1 MSDFI
6 ATFVMSVDLLFYM
19 FDSTKISVF
28 SDTHKC
34 LNTFMY
40 QALAFLESKNA
51 AEIREH
57 ITLVDMNK
65 NRNFATIYDEMEN
78 K

>member
-19 FDSTKISVF
+19 FDSTKISEI
-28 SDTHKC
+28 SDIRKR

-40 QALAFLESKNA
+40 QALAFLASKNA
-51 AEIREH
+51 AEIR
-57 ITLVDMNK
+57 
-65 NRNFATIYDEMEN
+65 R
-78 K
+78 

>member
-19 FDSTKISVF
+19 FDSTKISEF
-28 SDTHKC
+28 SDIRKR

-40 QALAFLESKNA
+40 QALAFLASKNA
-51 AEIREH
+51 AEIR
-57 ITLVDMNK
+57 
-65 NRNFATIYDEMEN
+65 IY
-78 K
+78 KYSSR